1 MGRAIYSQINKTYLM
16 QNLLWGGSA
25 SPMLA
30 KDYRKDGHKVKF
42 PVAVQPKI
50 DGMRLLYNSFTGE
63 AFSRGGKT
71 GKTGGL
77 SALLDA
83 LAIASFG
90 GVTLDGELYVHGAS
104 FQEVM
109 RRVHNGGEGIEY
121 HVFDIVSTD
130 GFMARHALLK
140 KLLEKAPA
148 ATRRLVKLVPTEL
161 ASSSAAAER
170 YLEKYTKAGYEG
182 VMLRDPT
189 APYFHG
195 RSSSLFKFK
204 RFSDHEFKVVGYKP
218 HKNGG
223 VVWKCE
229 TAGGKT
235 FYVTPNAALKAE
247 TGANADKYVG
257 KYLTVQYQAKS
268 EDGVPRFPIGKAFRA
283 AADLGQKRARSPS
296 RGRSPGH
303 RRSRSPKRSPKRST
317 KRSLKSPRK
326 AKSPR
331 RNTKGLQGGA
341 LGDYKEKVLTW
352 AQDSVAAEKLIIK
365 DKGNPFVTDQTKYNL
380 VAIKN
385 ALEVA
390 MQCDR
395 AGDFTEPREVAQAHN
410 FLLEAYFVW
419 TQLPAFKGH
428 LREREPT
435 KSLMEANDNS
445 ARDFMRSRCRAK
457 ADEEGLQRAKEEADA
472 AISMARTDAEAE
484 IGRARAVAA
493 KEIEASK
500 YSLTAEIGR
509 LSETIE
515 ELKGD
520 QDRTLKRESATY
532 SKTIEALRARLAE
545 CEGAKASLEAAEQA
559 RMEAEQAKIMA
570 AEKAKMEAAAKL
582 RSAAPVRSVSPG
594 GTYVNRSRRLSPEI
608 EGP

>member
-1 MGRAIYSQINKTYLM
+1 M
-16 QNLLWGGSA
+16 QKLLWGGSA

-71 GKTGGL
+71 GKTGEL

-83 LAIASFG
+83 LALASFG

-109 RRVHNGGEGIEY
+109 RRVHNGGDGIEY
-121 HVFDIVSTD
+121 HVFDLVSTD
-130 GFMARHALLK
+130 GFMARHAHLK

-182 VMLRDPT
+182 VMLRDPA

-204 RFSDHEFKVVGYKP
+204 RFSDDEFRVVGYKP

-229 TAGGKT
+229 AAGGKT
-235 FYVTPNAALKAE
+235 FFVTPNAALKAE
-247 TGANADKYVG
+247 TGADADKYVG
-257 KYLTVQYQAKS
+257 KYLTVQFQAKS

-283 AADLGQKRARSPS
+283 AADLKRKRARSPS
-296 RGRSPGH
+296 RGRSPRHG
-303 RRSRSPKRSPKRST
+303 RSRTPKRSPRRTFVGAVS
-317 KRSLKSPRK
+317 KSPRK

-331 RNTKGLQGGA
+331 RNTKLRGGS
-341 LGDYKEKVLTW
+341 LGDFRAQVLGWAKETVEAGKVTIQLNG
-352 AQDSVAAEKLIIK
+352 DPNS
-365 DKGNPFVTDQTKYNL
+365 TDQTTYNFD
-380 VAIKN
+380 AIRN
-385 ALEVA
+385 AWEVVT
-390 MQCDR
+390 QCDR
-395 AGDFTEPREVAQAHN
+395 ADDDYTEPREVAQAHN
-410 FLLEAYFVW
+410 FLLEAFYVW
-419 TQLPAFKGH
+419 TKLPAWKNQ
-428 LREREPT
+428 LRLKPPT
-435 KSLMEANDNS
+435 QSLMQANDNA

-457 ADEEGLQRAKEEADA
+457 ADEEGLNRAKEEADA
-472 AISMARTDAEAE
+472 AILMASAEA
-484 IGRARAVAA
+484 AA
-493 KEIEASK
+493 EIERAQANAATS
-500 YSLTAEIGR
+500 R
-509 LSETIE
+509 
-515 ELKGD
+515 
-520 QDRTLKRESATY
+520 QESATY
-532 SKTIEALRARLAE
+532 LRTIETLKIRLAE
-545 CEGAKASLEAAEQA
+545 CVAAENA
-559 RMEAEQAKIMA
+559 RME
-570 AEKAKMEAAAKL
+570 AEKAKMEAAAIGVAKA
-582 RSAAPVRSVSPG
+582 AAPRRSVNPG
-594 GTYVNRSRRLSPEI
+594 RFV
-608 EGP
+608 